1 MFNYRDQAD
10 GLRRIMAKSSAR
22 IISVIGANGQPATSW
37 MRNLAMSMLMPEQRL
52 LLIHT
57 HRQPAT
63 PYSLQA
69 IAANNSAIKRGI
81 IKHPQG
87 YDLSCLAENDLLTSP
102 LSQDLKTQLD
112 GIVRQLAYD
121 YDTVMIETQLDT
133 QAYDLTLPVSA
144 EHELVIQMDR
154 SDTAIKA
161 AYVTIKHIS
170 QQHGEVPLSVVV
182 TGASHDQGQ
191 QYFMRL
197 NQVCKQFLG
206 VTLEFLGAIPTD
218 ETRPAS
224 TMSGRRADNALPNTH
239 KPGQT
244 ALAFKSVAHRLEKQR
259 NTMPSLAVA

>member
-22 IISVIGANGQPATSW
+22 IISVIGANGQAVTPW
-37 MRNLAMSMLMPEQRL
+37 MNNLAMSLLTPEHRL
-52 LLIHT
+52 LLIHAR
-57 HRQPAT
+57 RQPTVAH
-63 PYSLQA
+63 SLQHMVA
-69 IAANNSAIKRGI
+69 KNNSIKRAVS
-81 IKHPQG
+81 KHPHG
-87 YDLSCLAENDLLTSP
+87 YDLCCLAENDLLTSP

-133 QAYDLTLPVSA
+133 QDHTLALSLSA
-144 EHELVIQMDR
+144 QHELIIQMDR

-170 QQHGEVPLSVVV
+170 QQYGQLPLSIVV
-182 TGASHDQGQ
+182 TDANQDQGQ

-206 VTLEFLGAIPTD
+206 VTLAFLGAIPA
-218 ETRPAS
+218 EQPMPA
-224 TMSGRRADNALPNTH
+224 TMAAGQA
-239 KPGQT
+239 KPAMAKQT
-244 ALAFKSVAHRLEKQR
+244 ATSLAFKSVAHRLEKQR
-259 NTMPSLAVA
+259 ITTPSLAVA

>member
-1 MFNYRDQAD
+1 MFNYQDQAD

-22 IISVIGANGQPATSW
+22 IISVIGANGQPVTPW
-37 MRNLAMSMLMPEQRL
+37 MRNLAMSLLAPEQRL

-57 HRQPAT
+57 NRQPGIVH
-63 PYSLQA
+63 SLQQV
-69 IAANNSAIKRGI
+69 IAKNNSIKRAI
-81 IKHPQG
+81 TNHPQG
-87 YDLSCLAENDLLTSP
+87 YDLCCLAENDLLTPP
-102 LSQDLKTQLD
+102 LSPDLKAQLD

-133 QAYDLTLPVSA
+133 EAHNLALPVSA

-170 QQHGEVPLSVVV
+170 QQHGQLPLGVVV
-182 TGASHDQGQ
+182 TGANHDQGQ

-206 VTLEFLGAIPTD
+206 VTLDFLGAIPAE
-218 ETRPAS
+218 ETIAVATATRH
-224 TMSGRRADNALPNTH
+224 T
-239 KPGQT
+239 KPETAKQTQT
-244 ALAFKSVAHRLEKQR
+244 AMAFKSVAHRLEKQR
-259 NTMPSLAVA
+259 ITTPSLAVA

>member
-1 MFNYRDQAD
+1 MFNYQDQAD

-22 IISVIGANGQPATSW
+22 IISVIGANGQPVTPW
-37 MRNLAMSMLMPEQRL
+37 MRNLAMSLLAPEQRL
-52 LLIHT
+52 LLVHAN
-57 HRQPAT
+57 RQPGIAH
-63 PYSLQA
+63 SLQQIVA
-69 IAANNSAIKRGI
+69 KNNSIKRAI

-87 YDLSCLAENDLLTSP
+87 YDLCCLAENDPLTPP
-102 LSQDLKTQLD
+102 LSQDLKAQLD

-133 QAYDLTLPVSA
+133 EAHNLALPVSA

-154 SDTAIKA
+154 SDIAIKA

-170 QQHGEVPLSVVV
+170 QQHGQLPLGVVV
-182 TGASHDQGQ
+182 TGANHDQGQ

-206 VTLEFLGAIPTD
+206 VTLAFLGAIPAEDTMPVA
-218 ETRPAS
+218 TAS
-224 TMSGRRADNALPNTH
+224 GHT
-239 KPGQT
+239 KPEAAKQNQT

-259 NTMPSLAVA
+259 ITTPSLAVA